1 MLARTLP
8 PLAALLLMAG
18 GAWAQTPAPTPAP
31 APADEP
37 LSPAQAAEEL
47 NAAVRPPPANSDA
60 DAPARIREHEERA
73 AEALDPNNPSALN
86 AVTGPAGPTCQ
97 PSGGTLACGT
107 NLEVRD
113 RPSDPATSNQTPDR
127 DLMGRPR

>member
-1 MLARTLP
+1 MLPKTLSL
-8 PLAALLLMAG
+8 LAALLFAG
-18 GAWAQTPAPTPAP
+18 AAQAQPAP
-31 APADEP
+31 APVPADEP
-37 LSPAQAAEEL
+37 VSAAEVAAEL

-60 DAPARIREHEERA
+60 DAPARIREHEQRA
-73 AEALDPNNPSALN
+73 AEALDPNNPSSLA
-86 AVTGPAGPTCQ
+86 AITAPAGPTCQ

-113 RPSDPATSNQTPDR
+113 RPSDPATSAQTPDR

>member
-1 MLARTLP
+1 MPPKTLSL
-8 PLAALLLMAG
+8 LAALLLLAG
-18 GAWAQTPAPTPAP
+18 AAQAQPTP

-37 LSPAQAAEEL
+37 VSAADVAAEL

-60 DAPARIREHEERA
+60 DAPARIREHEQRA
-73 AEALDPNNPSALN
+73 AEALDPNNPSTLA
-86 AVTGPAGPTCQ
+86 AITAPAGPTCQ

-113 RPSDPATSNQTPDR
+113 RPSDPATSAQTPDR